1 MGCEGI
7 KLKHGLPAESGG
19 QQVKTTREKTE
30 GSDAALALVFGKA
43 GLQDRLREG
52 NTTCGRG
59 LDYGLLTRHGKISG
73 TDGIGKIKTRICQL
87 YVGSEMVF
95 LCIL

>member
-7 KLKHGLPAESGG
+7 KLKHGVPAESGG
-19 QQVKTTREKTE
+19 QQIKTTREKTE
-30 GSDAALALVFGKA
+30 VSDAALALVFGKV
-43 GLQDRLREG
+43 GLQDREG
-52 NTTCGRG
+52 NATCRRG
-59 LDYGLLTRHGKISG
+59 LDYGLLTGHGQISG

>member
-1 MGCEGI
+1 MGCEEI

-19 QQVKTTREKTE
+19 QQVKKTREKTE
-30 GSDAALALVFGKA
+30 ASDAALALAFGKV

-52 NTTCGRG
+52 NATCGRG
-59 LDYGLLTRHGKISG
+59 LDYGLLTGHGQISG
-73 TDGIGKIKTRICQL
+73 TGGIGKIKTRICQL
-87 YVGSEMVF
+87 YGSEMVF